1 MPPNTPSNVPSSM
14 PPAEPASWHLASLVI
29 YCQPPVFLAT
39 RRQINDLPY
48 AAVHT
53 DDNHAKLV
61 ITIEG
66 ETTAQLS
73 EYMEHLRLL
82 PGTLSVQMVFHQ
94 QDDNQD
100 DSLDDN
106 LKENIQFYN
115 AAS

>member
-1 MPPNTPSNVPSSM
+1 MPSTIPQFT
-14 PPAEPASWHLASLVI
+14 ATEPASWHLASLVI
-29 YCQPPVFLAT
+29 YCQPDVFLTT
-39 RRQINDLPY
+39 RQQINDLPY

-61 ITIEG
+61 ITVEG

-82 PGTLSVQMVFHQ
+82 PGALSVQMVFHQ

-100 DSLDDN
+100 DGL
-106 LKENIQFYN
+106 QFYN

>member
-1 MPPNTPSNVPSSM
+1 MPSST
-14 PPAEPASWHLASLVI
+14 PTEPASWHLASLVI
-29 YCQPPVFLAT
+29 YCQPDTFLEM
-39 RRQINDLPY
+39 RQRINQFPY

-94 QDDNQD
+94 QDDAE
-100 DSLDDN
+100 
-106 LKENIQFYN
+106 ENDAQFYN
-115 AAS
+115 AVS